1 MVLNDLEVLL
11 CNDEELCR
19 ETLRIIDISVEVE
32 DFVKRLES
40 IKTNIPVLE
49 NKILIL
55 KNKCLSN
62 LSEVRENLYA
72 RILGVLEEKD
82 IKYISEKLSRI
93 QKTIYT
99 YVENYPLYKQSRYYA
114 RYSNGED
121 EYENVV
127 D

>member
-40 IKTNIPVLE
+40 IKTNILVLE

-55 KNKCLSN
+55 KK
-62 LSEVRENLYA
+62 
-72 RILGVLEEKD
+72 
-82 IKYISEKLSRI
+82 
-93 QKTIYT
+93 
-99 YVENYPLYKQSRYYA
+99 
-114 RYSNGED
+114 
-121 EYENVV
+121 
-127 D
+127 